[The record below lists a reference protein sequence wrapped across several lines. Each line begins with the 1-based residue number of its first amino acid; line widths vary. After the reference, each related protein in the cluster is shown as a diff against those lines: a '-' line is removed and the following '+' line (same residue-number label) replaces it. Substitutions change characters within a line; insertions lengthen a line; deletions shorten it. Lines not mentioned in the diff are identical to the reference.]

1 MFCRCF
7 KVFLFWRKGFLHSE
21 STTCLA
27 CTGNRGACS
36 NRGCGWIFNTHSHPA
51 PFSWSSLNA
60 EGWCVRVCVSVCLSL
75 LHFAAQWH
83 LLGIA
88 TLGEA
93 KGRRPESAFCSLA
106 SAAFQVSEPAC
117 VCCCAFSLFPV
128 LTPAALIHVF
138 LVEKYAFLLEIVI
151 IRHSLYTFKEVLH
164 KCFKDARVNFCN
176 HVQT

>member
-60 EGWCVRVCVSVCLSL
+60 EGWCVRVCVCLSVFASFCCPVTFTWHSHFRRGEGKETRVSL
-75 LHFAAQWH
+75 LFLGQCSISGQWASLC
-83 LLGIA
+83 LLLCLQPLPCIN
-88 TLGEA
+88 
-93 KGRRPESAFCSLA
+93 PSSLNTC
-106 SAAFQVSEPAC
+106 FFGGKIC
-117 VCCCAFSLFPV
+117 FSSRNSY
-128 LTPAALIHVF
+128 H
-138 LVEKYAFLLEIVI
+138 
-151 IRHSLYTFKEVLH
+151 
-164 KCFKDARVNFCN
+164 
-176 HVQT
+176 QT